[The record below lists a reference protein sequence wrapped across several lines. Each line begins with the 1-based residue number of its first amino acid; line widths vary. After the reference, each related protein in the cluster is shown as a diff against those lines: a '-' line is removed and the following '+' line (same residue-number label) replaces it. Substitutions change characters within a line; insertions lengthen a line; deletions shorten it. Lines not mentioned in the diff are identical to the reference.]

1 MKGKNY
7 YYSCV
12 KPEESDAQA
21 ERFRALGARDG
32 EIFIDTIGEKSS
44 QRNSLRLLKQLALRE
59 GDTLTVSS
67 LYCLSDLKKGLA
79 DELHWMRDNGIQ
91 MRIAD
96 IPLSVQEHDE
106 KSQQFLSDLMFEVF
120 DATILKE
127 REQRRQKQTYAHA
140 DIVAEHTDAVGRG
153 SLVFWEPFARHK
165 TRSVQNE
172 WLRNSKSNRCNQNCG
187 KARTPDAAHH
197 GANASE
203 HDAKTNGLF
212 EARFFKDGHGRHGK
226 HDHTDHEDNG

>member
-12 KPEESDAQA
+12 KPEESDAQT

-32 EIFIDTIGEKSS
+32 EIFIDTISEKSS
-44 QRNSLRLLKQLALRE
+44 QRNNLRLLKQLALRE

-91 MRIAD
+91 LRIAD

-120 DATILKE
+120 DATLLKE
-127 REQRRQKQTYAHA
+127 REQRRQKQSEGIRAAKKKGVH
-140 DIVAEHTDAVGRG
+140 IGRKPMKRGAE
-153 SLVFWEPFARHK
+153 
-165 TRSVQNE
+165 
-172 WLRNSKSNRCNQNCG
+172 
-187 KARTPDAAHH
+187 
-197 GANASE
+197 
-203 HDAKTNGLF
+203 F
-212 EARFFKDGHGRHGK
+212 EALKEQWQRGEVSLREAGRRLGVTHQTFKK
-226 HDHTDHEDNG
+226 WAEEDT

>member
-12 KPEESDAQA
+12 KPEESDAQT

-44 QRNSLRLLKQLALRE
+44 RRNNLRLLKQLALRE

-91 MRIAD
+91 LRIAD

-106 KSQQFLSDLMFEVF
+106 KSQQFLSDLMFEIF
-120 DATILKE
+120 DATLLKE
-127 REQRRQKQTYAHA
+127 REQRRQKQSEGIRAAKMKGVH
-140 DIVAEHTDAVGRG
+140 IGRKPMERGAE
-153 SLVFWEPFARHK
+153 
-165 TRSVQNE
+165 
-172 WLRNSKSNRCNQNCG
+172 
-187 KARTPDAAHH
+187 
-197 GANASE
+197 
-203 HDAKTNGLF
+203 F
-212 EARFFKDGHGRHGK
+212 EALKQQWQRGEVSLREAGRRLGVTHQTFKK
-226 HDHTDHEDNG
+226 WVEEEK

>member
-44 QRNSLRLLKQLALRE
+44 QRNNLRLLKQLALRE

-91 MRIAD
+91 LRIAD

-127 REQRRQKQTYAHA
+127 REQRRQKQSEGIRAAKKKGVH
-140 DIVAEHTDAVGRG
+140 IGRKPMERGAEFETLKQQWQRGEVSLREAGRRLG
-153 SLVFWEPFARHK
+153 VTHQTFKKWVEEP
-165 TRSVQNE
+165 E
-172 WLRNSKSNRCNQNCG
+172 
-187 KARTPDAAHH
+187 
-197 GANASE
+197 
-203 HDAKTNGLF
+203 
-212 EARFFKDGHGRHGK
+212 
-226 HDHTDHEDNG
+226 ED

>member
-12 KPEESDAQA
+12 KPEESDAQT

-44 QRNSLRLLKQLALRE
+44 QRNNLRLLKQLALRE

-91 MRIAD
+91 LRIAD

-127 REQRRQKQTYAHA
+127 REQRRQKQSEGIRAA
-140 DIVAEHTDAVGRG
+140 KMKGVQIGRKPKERG
-153 SLVFWEPFARHK
+153 TE
-165 TRSVQNE
+165 
-172 WLRNSKSNRCNQNCG
+172 
-187 KARTPDAAHH
+187 
-197 GANASE
+197 
-203 HDAKTNGLF
+203 F
-212 EARFFKDGHGRHGK
+212 EALKQQWQRGEVSLREAGRRLGVTHQTFKK
-226 HDHTDHEDNG
+226 WVEEDT

>member
-12 KPEESDAQA
+12 QPEESDAQT

-44 QRNSLRLLKQLALRE
+44 QRNNLRLLKQLALRE

-91 MRIAD
+91 LRIAD

-106 KSQQFLSDLMFEVF
+106 KSQQFLSDLMFEIF
-120 DATILKE
+120 DATLLKE
-127 REQRRQKQTYAHA
+127 REQRRQKQSEGIRAAKMKGVH
-140 DIVAEHTDAVGRG
+140 IGRKPMERG
-153 SLVFWEPFARHK
+153 VEFEVLKQQWQRGEVSLREAGRRLGVTHQTFKKWI
-165 TRSVQNE
+165 
-172 WLRNSKSNRCNQNCG
+172 
-187 KARTPDAAHH
+187 
-197 GANASE
+197 SE
-203 HDAKTNGLF
+203 EK
-212 EARFFKDGHGRHGK
+212 EM
-226 HDHTDHEDNG
+226 

>member
-12 KPEESDAQA
+12 KPEESDAQT

-44 QRNSLRLLKQLALRE
+44 QRNNLRLLKQLALRE

-91 MRIAD
+91 LRIAD

-127 REQRRQKQTYAHA
+127 REQRRQKQSEGICAAKKKGVH
-140 DIVAEHTDAVGRG
+140 IGRKPMERGAE
-153 SLVFWEPFARHK
+153 
-165 TRSVQNE
+165 
-172 WLRNSKSNRCNQNCG
+172 
-187 KARTPDAAHH
+187 
-197 GANASE
+197 
-203 HDAKTNGLF
+203 F
-212 EARFFKDGHGRHGK
+212 EALKQQWQCGEVSLREAGRRLGVTHQTFKK
-226 HDHTDHEDNG
+226 WVEEE

>member
-44 QRNSLRLLKQLALRE
+44 QRNNLRLLKQLALRE

-91 MRIAD
+91 LRIAD

-127 REQRRQKQTYAHA
+127 LEKRRQKQSEGIRAAKQKGVH
-140 DIVAEHTDAVGRG
+140 IGRKPMKRGAE
-153 SLVFWEPFARHK
+153 
-165 TRSVQNE
+165 
-172 WLRNSKSNRCNQNCG
+172 
-187 KARTPDAAHH
+187 
-197 GANASE
+197 
-203 HDAKTNGLF
+203 F
-212 EARFFKDGHGRHGK
+212 EALKEQWQRGEVSLREAGRRLGVTHQTFKK
-226 HDHTDHEDNG
+226 WVEEDHSER

>member
-12 KPEESDAQA
+12 KPEESDAQT

-44 QRNSLRLLKQLALRE
+44 QRNNLRLLKQLALRE

-91 MRIAD
+91 LRIAD

-127 REQRRQKQTYAHA
+127 REQRRQKQSEGIRAAKKKGVH
-140 DIVAEHTDAVGRG
+140 IGRKPMKRGAE
-153 SLVFWEPFARHK
+153 
-165 TRSVQNE
+165 
-172 WLRNSKSNRCNQNCG
+172 
-187 KARTPDAAHH
+187 
-197 GANASE
+197 
-203 HDAKTNGLF
+203 F
-212 EARFFKDGHGRHGK
+212 EALKEQWQRGEVSLREAGRRLGVTHQTFKK
-226 HDHTDHEDNG
+226 WAEEDT

>member
-44 QRNSLRLLKQLALRE
+44 QRNNLRLLKQLALRE

-91 MRIAD
+91 LRIAD

-106 KSQQFLSDLMFEVF
+106 KSQQFLSDLMFEIF
-120 DATILKE
+120 DATLLKE
-127 REQRRQKQTYAHA
+127 REQRRQKQSEGIRAAKMKGVHIGRKPMERGA
-140 DIVAEHTDAVGRG
+140 D
-153 SLVFWEPFARHK
+153 
-165 TRSVQNE
+165 
-172 WLRNSKSNRCNQNCG
+172 
-187 KARTPDAAHH
+187 
-197 GANASE
+197 
-203 HDAKTNGLF
+203 F
-212 EARFFKDGHGRHGK
+212 EALKQQWQRGEVSLREAGRRLGVTHQTFKK
-226 HDHTDHEDNG
+226 WVEEDT

>member
-12 KPEESDAQA
+12 KPEESDAQT

-44 QRNSLRLLKQLALRE
+44 QRNNLRLLKQLVLRE

-91 MRIAD
+91 LRIAD

-106 KSQQFLSDLMFEVF
+106 KSQQFLSDLMFEIF
-120 DATILKE
+120 DATLLKE
-127 REQRRQKQTYAHA
+127 REHRRQKQSEGIRAAKKKGVHIGRKPKERGAEFETLKQQWQRGEVSLREAGRRLGVTHQTFKKWVEEPKA
-140 DIVAEHTDAVGRG
+140 D
-153 SLVFWEPFARHK
+153 
-165 TRSVQNE
+165 
-172 WLRNSKSNRCNQNCG
+172 
-187 KARTPDAAHH
+187 
-197 GANASE
+197 
-203 HDAKTNGLF
+203 
-212 EARFFKDGHGRHGK
+212 
-226 HDHTDHEDNG
+226 

>member
-12 KPEESDAQA
+12 KPEESDAQT

-44 QRNSLRLLKQLALRE
+44 QRNNLRLLKQLALRE

-79 DELHWMRDNGIQ
+79 DELHWLRDNGIQ
-91 MRIAD
+91 LRIAD

-127 REQRRQKQTYAHA
+127 REQRRQKQSEGIRAAQEKGVH
-140 DIVAEHTDAVGRG
+140 IGRKPKQRGAEFEALKQQWQRGEVSLREAGRRLG
-153 SLVFWEPFARHK
+153 VTHQTFKKWVEEDH
-165 TRSVQNE
+165 
-172 WLRNSKSNRCNQNCG
+172 
-187 KARTPDAAHH
+187 
-197 GANASE
+197 SE
-203 HDAKTNGLF
+203 H
-212 EARFFKDGHGRHGK
+212 
-226 HDHTDHEDNG
+226 

>member
-12 KPEESDAQA
+12 KPEEGDAQA

-44 QRNSLRLLKQLALRE
+44 QRNNLRLLKQLALRE

-91 MRIAD
+91 LRIAD

-127 REQRRQKQTYAHA
+127 REQRRQKQSEGIRAAKMKGVH
-140 DIVAEHTDAVGRG
+140 IGRKPKERG
-153 SLVFWEPFARHK
+153 TE
-165 TRSVQNE
+165 
-172 WLRNSKSNRCNQNCG
+172 
-187 KARTPDAAHH
+187 
-197 GANASE
+197 
-203 HDAKTNGLF
+203 F
-212 EARFFKDGHGRHGK
+212 EALKQQWQCGEVSLREAGRRLGVTHQTFKK
-226 HDHTDHEDNG
+226 WVEEE

>member
-12 KPEESDAQA
+12 KPEESDAQT

-44 QRNSLRLLKQLALRE
+44 QRNNLRLLKQLALRE

-91 MRIAD
+91 LRIAD

-127 REQRRQKQTYAHA
+127 REQRRQKQSEGIRAAKMKGVH
-140 DIVAEHTDAVGRG
+140 IGRKPMERGAE
-153 SLVFWEPFARHK
+153 
-165 TRSVQNE
+165 
-172 WLRNSKSNRCNQNCG
+172 
-187 KARTPDAAHH
+187 
-197 GANASE
+197 
-203 HDAKTNGLF
+203 F
-212 EARFFKDGHGRHGK
+212 EAVKAQWQRGEISLREAGRRLGVTHQTFKK
-226 HDHTDHEDNG
+226 WVEEDHSER

>member
-12 KPEESDAQA
+12 KPEESDAQT

-44 QRNSLRLLKQLALRE
+44 QRNNLQLLKQLALRE

-91 MRIAD
+91 LRIAD

-127 REQRRQKQTYAHA
+127 REQRRQKQSEGIRAAKMKGVH
-140 DIVAEHTDAVGRG
+140 IGRKPKERGAEFETLKQRWQRGEVSLREAGRRLG
-153 SLVFWEPFARHK
+153 VTHQTFKNWVEEDH
-165 TRSVQNE
+165 
-172 WLRNSKSNRCNQNCG
+172 
-187 KARTPDAAHH
+187 
-197 GANASE
+197 SE
-203 HDAKTNGLF
+203 
-212 EARFFKDGHGRHGK
+212 R
-226 HDHTDHEDNG
+226 

>member
-12 KPEESDAQA
+12 KPEESDAQT

-44 QRNSLRLLKQLALRE
+44 QRNNLRLLKQLALRE

-91 MRIAD
+91 LRIAD

-127 REQRRQKQTYAHA
+127 REQRSQKQSEGIRAAQEKGVH
-140 DIVAEHTDAVGRG
+140 IGRKPMERGAE
-153 SLVFWEPFARHK
+153 
-165 TRSVQNE
+165 
-172 WLRNSKSNRCNQNCG
+172 
-187 KARTPDAAHH
+187 
-197 GANASE
+197 
-203 HDAKTNGLF
+203 F
-212 EARFFKDGHGRHGK
+212 EALKQQWQRGEVSLREAGRRLGVTHQTFKK
-226 HDHTDHEDNG
+226 WVEEPEED

>member
-12 KPEESDAQA
+12 KPEESDAQT

-44 QRNSLRLLKQLALRE
+44 QRNNLRLLKQLALRE

-91 MRIAD
+91 LRIAD

-127 REQRRQKQTYAHA
+127 REQRRQKQSEGIRAAQKKGVH
-140 DIVAEHTDAVGRG
+140 IGRKPMERGAE
-153 SLVFWEPFARHK
+153 
-165 TRSVQNE
+165 
-172 WLRNSKSNRCNQNCG
+172 
-187 KARTPDAAHH
+187 
-197 GANASE
+197 
-203 HDAKTNGLF
+203 F
-212 EARFFKDGHGRHGK
+212 EALKQQWQRGEVSLREAGRRLGVTHQTFKK
-226 HDHTDHEDNG
+226 WVEEPEED

>member
-12 KPEESDAQA
+12 KPEESDAQT

-44 QRNSLRLLKQLALRE
+44 QRNNLRLLKQLALRE

-91 MRIAD
+91 LRIAD

-127 REQRRQKQTYAHA
+127 REQRRQKQSEGIRAAQEKGVH
-140 DIVAEHTDAVGRG
+140 IGRKPMERGAEFETLKQQWQRGEVSLREAGRRLG
-153 SLVFWEPFARHK
+153 VTHQTFKKWVEEDHSEP
-165 TRSVQNE
+165 
-172 WLRNSKSNRCNQNCG
+172 
-187 KARTPDAAHH
+187 
-197 GANASE
+197 
-203 HDAKTNGLF
+203 
-212 EARFFKDGHGRHGK
+212 
-226 HDHTDHEDNG
+226 

>member
-12 KPEESDAQA
+12 KPEESDAQT

-44 QRNSLRLLKQLALRE
+44 QRNNLRLLKQLVLRE

-91 MRIAD
+91 LRIAD

-106 KSQQFLSDLMFEVF
+106 KSQQFLSNLMFEIF
-120 DATILKE
+120 DATLLKE
-127 REQRRQKQTYAHA
+127 REQRRQKQSEGIRAAKMKGVH
-140 DIVAEHTDAVGRG
+140 IGRKPKERG
-153 SLVFWEPFARHK
+153 TEFETLKQQWQRGEISLREAGRRLGVTHQTFKKWVEEP
-165 TRSVQNE
+165 E
-172 WLRNSKSNRCNQNCG
+172 
-187 KARTPDAAHH
+187 
-197 GANASE
+197 
-203 HDAKTNGLF
+203 
-212 EARFFKDGHGRHGK
+212 
-226 HDHTDHEDNG
+226 ED

>member
-44 QRNSLRLLKQLALRE
+44 QRNNLRLLKQLALRE

-91 MRIAD
+91 LRIAD

-127 REQRRQKQTYAHA
+127 REQRRQKQSEGIRAAKQKGVH
-140 DIVAEHTDAVGRG
+140 IGRKPMKRGAE
-153 SLVFWEPFARHK
+153 
-165 TRSVQNE
+165 
-172 WLRNSKSNRCNQNCG
+172 
-187 KARTPDAAHH
+187 
-197 GANASE
+197 
-203 HDAKTNGLF
+203 F
-212 EARFFKDGHGRHGK
+212 EALKEQWQRGEVSLREAGRRLVVTHQTFKK
-226 HDHTDHEDNG
+226 WVEEDHSER

>member
-12 KPEESDAQA
+12 KPEESDAQT

-44 QRNSLRLLKQLALRE
+44 QRNNLRLLKQLALRE

-91 MRIAD
+91 LRIAD

-120 DATILKE
+120 DATILKK
-127 REQRRQKQTYAHA
+127 REQRSQKQSE
-140 DIVAEHTDAVGRG
+140 DIRAAQEKGVHIGRKPMERGAEFETLKQQWQRGEVSLREAGRRLG
-153 SLVFWEPFARHK
+153 VTHQTFKKWVEEP
-165 TRSVQNE
+165 E
-172 WLRNSKSNRCNQNCG
+172 
-187 KARTPDAAHH
+187 
-197 GANASE
+197 
-203 HDAKTNGLF
+203 
-212 EARFFKDGHGRHGK
+212 
-226 HDHTDHEDNG
+226 ED

>member
-44 QRNSLRLLKQLALRE
+44 QRNNLRLLKQLALRE

-91 MRIAD
+91 LRIAD

-127 REQRRQKQTYAHA
+127 REQRRQKQSEGIRAAQKKGVHIGRKPMERGA
-140 DIVAEHTDAVGRG
+140 D
-153 SLVFWEPFARHK
+153 
-165 TRSVQNE
+165 
-172 WLRNSKSNRCNQNCG
+172 
-187 KARTPDAAHH
+187 
-197 GANASE
+197 
-203 HDAKTNGLF
+203 F
-212 EARFFKDGHGRHGK
+212 EALKQQWQRGEVSLREAGRRLGVTHQTFKK
-226 HDHTDHEDNG
+226 WVEEDT

>member
-44 QRNSLRLLKQLALRE
+44 QRNNLRLLKQLALRE

-91 MRIAD
+91 LRIAD

-127 REQRRQKQTYAHA
+127 RERRRQKQSEGIRAAKKKGVH
-140 DIVAEHTDAVGRG
+140 IGRKPKERGAE
-153 SLVFWEPFARHK
+153 
-165 TRSVQNE
+165 
-172 WLRNSKSNRCNQNCG
+172 
-187 KARTPDAAHH
+187 
-197 GANASE
+197 
-203 HDAKTNGLF
+203 F
-212 EARFFKDGHGRHGK
+212 EALKQQWQRGEVSLREAGRRLGVTHQTFKK
-226 HDHTDHEDNG
+226 WVEEDHLER

>member
-44 QRNSLRLLKQLALRE
+44 QRNNLRLLKQLALRE

-91 MRIAD
+91 LRIAD

-106 KSQQFLSDLMFEVF
+106 KSQQFLSDLMFEIF
-120 DATILKE
+120 DATLLKE
-127 REQRRQKQTYAHA
+127 REQRRQKQSEGIRAAKMKGVH
-140 DIVAEHTDAVGRG
+140 IGRKPMERGAEFETLKQQWQRGEVSLREAGRRLG
-153 SLVFWEPFARHK
+153 VTHQTFKKWVEEP
-165 TRSVQNE
+165 E
-172 WLRNSKSNRCNQNCG
+172 
-187 KARTPDAAHH
+187 
-197 GANASE
+197 
-203 HDAKTNGLF
+203 
-212 EARFFKDGHGRHGK
+212 
-226 HDHTDHEDNG
+226 ED

>member
-12 KPEESDAQA
+12 KPEESDAQT

-44 QRNSLRLLKQLALRE
+44 QRNNLRLLKQLALRE

-91 MRIAD
+91 LRIAD
-96 IPLSVQEHDE
+96 ISLSVQEHDE

-127 REQRRQKQTYAHA
+127 REQRRQKQSEGIRAAQEKGVH
-140 DIVAEHTDAVGRG
+140 IGRKPMERGAE
-153 SLVFWEPFARHK
+153 
-165 TRSVQNE
+165 
-172 WLRNSKSNRCNQNCG
+172 
-187 KARTPDAAHH
+187 
-197 GANASE
+197 
-203 HDAKTNGLF
+203 F
-212 EARFFKDGHGRHGK
+212 EALKQQWQRGEVSLREAGRRLGVSHQTFKK
-226 HDHTDHEDNG
+226 WVEEAEED

>member
-44 QRNSLRLLKQLALRE
+44 QRNNLRLLKQLALRE

-91 MRIAD
+91 LRIAD

-127 REQRRQKQTYAHA
+127 REQRRQKQSEGIREAKKKGVH
-140 DIVAEHTDAVGRG
+140 IGRKPMERGAE
-153 SLVFWEPFARHK
+153 
-165 TRSVQNE
+165 
-172 WLRNSKSNRCNQNCG
+172 
-187 KARTPDAAHH
+187 
-197 GANASE
+197 
-203 HDAKTNGLF
+203 F
-212 EARFFKDGHGRHGK
+212 EALKQQWQRGEVSLREAGRRLGVTHQTFKK
-226 HDHTDHEDNG
+226 WVEEPEED

>member
-12 KPEESDAQA
+12 KPEESDAQT

-44 QRNSLRLLKQLALRE
+44 QRNNLRLLKQLALRE

-91 MRIAD
+91 LRIAD

-127 REQRRQKQTYAHA
+127 REQRSQKQSEGIRAAQEKGVH
-140 DIVAEHTDAVGRG
+140 IGRKPMERGAEFETLKQQWQRGEVSLREAGRKLG
-153 SLVFWEPFARHK
+153 VTHQ
-165 TRSVQNE
+165 T
-172 WLRNSKSNRCNQNCG
+172 
-187 KARTPDAAHH
+187 
-197 GANASE
+197 
-203 HDAKTNGLF
+203 
-212 EARFFKDGHGRHGK
+212 FKK
-226 HDHTDHEDNG
+226 WVEEE

>member
-12 KPEESDAQA
+12 KPEESDAQT

-44 QRNSLRLLKQLALRE
+44 QRNNLRLLKQLALRE

-91 MRIAD
+91 LRIAD

-106 KSQQFLSDLMFEVF
+106 KSQQFLSDLMFEIF
-120 DATILKE
+120 DATLLKE
-127 REQRRQKQTYAHA
+127 REHRRQKQSEGIRAAKKKGVH
-140 DIVAEHTDAVGRG
+140 IGRKPKERGAE
-153 SLVFWEPFARHK
+153 
-165 TRSVQNE
+165 
-172 WLRNSKSNRCNQNCG
+172 
-187 KARTPDAAHH
+187 
-197 GANASE
+197 
-203 HDAKTNGLF
+203 F
-212 EARFFKDGHGRHGK
+212 EALKQQWQRGEVSLREAGRRLGVSHQTFKK
-226 HDHTDHEDNG
+226 WAEEDT

>member
-44 QRNSLRLLKQLALRE
+44 QRNNLRLLKQLALRE
-59 GDTLTVSS
+59 GDILTVSS

-91 MRIAD
+91 LRIAD

-106 KSQQFLSDLMFEVF
+106 KSQRFLSDLMFEVF
-120 DATILKE
+120 DATLLKE
-127 REQRRQKQTYAHA
+127 REQRRQKQSEGIRAAKMKGVH
-140 DIVAEHTDAVGRG
+140 IGRKPMERGAE
-153 SLVFWEPFARHK
+153 
-165 TRSVQNE
+165 
-172 WLRNSKSNRCNQNCG
+172 
-187 KARTPDAAHH
+187 
-197 GANASE
+197 
-203 HDAKTNGLF
+203 F
-212 EARFFKDGHGRHGK
+212 EALKQQWQRGEVSLREAGRKLGVSHQTFKK
-226 HDHTDHEDNG
+226 WAEEDT

>member
-44 QRNSLRLLKQLALRE
+44 QRNNLRLLKQLALRE

-79 DELHWMRDNGIQ
+79 DELHWLRDNGIQ
-91 MRIAD
+91 LRIAD

-106 KSQQFLSDLMFEVF
+106 KSQQFLSDLMFEIF
-120 DATILKE
+120 DATLLKE
-127 REQRRQKQTYAHA
+127 REQRCQKQNEGIRAAKMKGVH
-140 DIVAEHTDAVGRG
+140 IGRKPKKRGAE
-153 SLVFWEPFARHK
+153 
-165 TRSVQNE
+165 
-172 WLRNSKSNRCNQNCG
+172 
-187 KARTPDAAHH
+187 
-197 GANASE
+197 
-203 HDAKTNGLF
+203 F
-212 EARFFKDGHGRHGK
+212 EALKQQWQRGEVSLREAERRLGVTHQTFKK
-226 HDHTDHEDNG
+226 WVEEEK

>member
-12 KPEESDAQA
+12 KPEESDAQT

-44 QRNSLRLLKQLALRE
+44 QRNNLRLLKQLSLRE

-79 DELHWMRDNGIQ
+79 DELHWMRDNRIQ
-91 MRIAD
+91 LRIAD

-106 KSQQFLSDLMFEVF
+106 KSQQFLSDLMFEIF
-120 DATILKE
+120 DATLLKE
-127 REQRRQKQTYAHA
+127 REQRRQKQSEGIRAAKMKGVHIGRKPKERGAEFETLKQRWQRGEISLREAGRRLGVTHQTFKKWVEEPEA
-140 DIVAEHTDAVGRG
+140 D
-153 SLVFWEPFARHK
+153 
-165 TRSVQNE
+165 
-172 WLRNSKSNRCNQNCG
+172 
-187 KARTPDAAHH
+187 
-197 GANASE
+197 
-203 HDAKTNGLF
+203 
-212 EARFFKDGHGRHGK
+212 
-226 HDHTDHEDNG
+226 

>member
-12 KPEESDAQA
+12 KPEESDAQT

-44 QRNSLRLLKQLALRE
+44 QRNNLRLLKQLALRE

-91 MRIAD
+91 LRIAD

-127 REQRRQKQTYAHA
+127 REQRRQKQSEGIRAAKMKGVHIGRKPKERGTEFEKLKQQWQRGEISLREAGRRLGVTHQTFKKW
-140 DIVAEHTDAVGRG
+140 AE
-153 SLVFWEPFARHK
+153 
-165 TRSVQNE
+165 
-172 WLRNSKSNRCNQNCG
+172 
-187 KARTPDAAHH
+187 
-197 GANASE
+197 
-203 HDAKTNGLF
+203 
-212 EARFFKDGHGRHGK
+212 
-226 HDHTDHEDNG
+226 EDT

>member
-12 KPEESDAQA
+12 KPEESDAQT

-44 QRNSLRLLKQLALRE
+44 QRNNLRLLKQLSLRE

-91 MRIAD
+91 LRIAD

-127 REQRRQKQTYAHA
+127 REQRRQKQSEGIRAAKMKGVH
-140 DIVAEHTDAVGRG
+140 IGRKPMERGAE
-153 SLVFWEPFARHK
+153 
-165 TRSVQNE
+165 
-172 WLRNSKSNRCNQNCG
+172 
-187 KARTPDAAHH
+187 
-197 GANASE
+197 
-203 HDAKTNGLF
+203 F
-212 EARFFKDGHGRHGK
+212 EALKQQWQRGEVSLREAGRRLGVTHQTFKK
-226 HDHTDHEDNG
+226 WVEEDHSER

>member
-12 KPEESDAQA
+12 KPEESDAQT

-44 QRNSLRLLKQLALRE
+44 QRNNLRLLKQLALRE

-79 DELHWMRDNGIQ
+79 DELHWMRDNGIRL
-91 MRIAD
+91 RIAD
-96 IPLSVQEHDE
+96 IPLSVQV
-106 KSQQFLSDLMFEVF
+106 LSDLMFEVF

-127 REQRRQKQTYAHA
+127 REQRRQKQSEGIRATKMKGVH
-140 DIVAEHTDAVGRG
+140 IGRKPMERGAEFETLKQQWQRGEVSLREAGRRLG
-153 SLVFWEPFARHK
+153 VTHQTFKKWVEEPDR
-165 TRSVQNE
+165 E
-172 WLRNSKSNRCNQNCG
+172 
-187 KARTPDAAHH
+187 
-197 GANASE
+197 
-203 HDAKTNGLF
+203 
-212 EARFFKDGHGRHGK
+212 
-226 HDHTDHEDNG
+226 

>member
-12 KPEESDAQA
+12 KPEESDAQT

-44 QRNSLRLLKQLALRE
+44 QRNNLRLLKQLALRE

-91 MRIAD
+91 LRIAD

-127 REQRRQKQTYAHA
+127 REQRRQKQSEGIRAAKKKGVH
-140 DIVAEHTDAVGRG
+140 IGRKPMERGAE
-153 SLVFWEPFARHK
+153 
-165 TRSVQNE
+165 
-172 WLRNSKSNRCNQNCG
+172 
-187 KARTPDAAHH
+187 
-197 GANASE
+197 
-203 HDAKTNGLF
+203 F
-212 EARFFKDGHGRHGK
+212 EALKQQWQRGEISLREAGRRLGVTHQTFKK
-226 HDHTDHEDNG
+226 WVEEPEED

>member
-12 KPEESDAQA
+12 KPEESDAQT

-44 QRNSLRLLKQLALRE
+44 QRNNLRLLKQLALRE

-91 MRIAD
+91 LRIAD

-106 KSQQFLSDLMFEVF
+106 KSQQFLSDLMFEIF
-120 DATILKE
+120 DATLLKE
-127 REQRRQKQTYAHA
+127 REQRRQKQSEGIRAAQEKGVH
-140 DIVAEHTDAVGRG
+140 IGRKPKERGAE
-153 SLVFWEPFARHK
+153 
-165 TRSVQNE
+165 
-172 WLRNSKSNRCNQNCG
+172 
-187 KARTPDAAHH
+187 
-197 GANASE
+197 
-203 HDAKTNGLF
+203 F
-212 EARFFKDGHGRHGK
+212 EALKQQWQRGEVSLREAGRRLGVTHQTFKK
-226 HDHTDHEDNG
+226 WVEEE